1 MTVLEDLKLEYLT
14 LKKDMEDYQSDE
26 QCAHNKVIEYK
37 RKMESIEKILNR
49 EKLKESIYFIKD
61 FCAEKTC
68 INCMFYTGKQSI
80 YERCGLMNTNPSQWQ
95 MK

>member
-26 QCAHNKVIEYK
+26 QCAHNKVIECK
-37 RKMESIEKILNR
+37 KKMERIEKIFNR

-61 FCAEKTC
+61 FCAEKSC
-68 INCMFYTGKQSI
+68 ENCPFYTGKQTV
-80 YERCGLMNTNPSQWQ
+80 YERCSLMNTNPTQWQ
-95 MK
+95 I